1 MEIDVQSHKCLLPPG
16 SWKMDISLRRQYE
29 ILGISSLT
37 NVGQFSA
44 SNKRLVL
51 DLKIETNRL
60 LIPQ

>member
-1 MEIDVQSHKCLLPPG
+1 
-16 SWKMDISLRRQYE
+16 MDISLRRQYE